1 MTFWR
6 HPHNW
11 QCKVSI
17 LLPLFGTIARIILL
31 LILAFIKKFFSKKL
45 FVDFKIL
52 KIYKV
57 FELIYKTG
65 RSSIKKFLS
74 GCILTRVWISWGR
87 PGNKQHQRHKIF
99 IKQYKFFF
107 EPVAPGAS
115 SSGVEAEL
123 SHSVHG
129 GNGVIPPVP
138 PPPRQNTC
146 KGKTWVIHF
155 LLFCKV

>member
-87 PGNKQHQRHKIF
+87 PSNKQHQRHKIF
-99 IKQYKFFF
+99 IKQYKF
-107 EPVAPGAS
+107 S
-115 SSGVEAEL
+115 LNL
-123 SHSVHG
+123 SRPALRHLESKLSCLILFMAVMAWYHRCQRRLAR
-129 GNGVIPPVP
+129 IPDT
-138 PPPRQNTC
+138 Q
-146 KGKTWVIHF
+146 KTSHLRSIEV
-155 LLFCKV
+155 